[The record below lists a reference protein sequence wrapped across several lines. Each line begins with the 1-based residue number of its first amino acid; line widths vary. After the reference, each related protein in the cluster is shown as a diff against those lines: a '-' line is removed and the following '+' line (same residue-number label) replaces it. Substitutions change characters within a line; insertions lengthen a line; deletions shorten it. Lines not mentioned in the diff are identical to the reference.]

1 MFLNYLK
8 DFIVKKTL
16 KKNLKNLENNFS
28 VNAIQKIGL
37 LIDATTFTETEQLI
51 KELISIG
58 FARDN
63 IQTIVY
69 ADKVKKSEA
78 GSNFTFNANSIKW
91 NAEILEQ
98 EINSFI
104 NLEFDLLIS
113 FYDIERAILL
123 KITHDSKA
131 HFKVGFSSID
141 KRLNHFIINSSTD
154 NHAVFVN
161 ELFKYLKLLNKI

>member
-28 VNAIQKIGL
+28 VNTIQKIGL
-37 LIDATTFTETEQLI
+37 LIDATTFTKTEQLI
-51 KELISIG
+51 KELVAIG
-58 FARDN
+58 FAREN

-69 ADKVKKSEA
+69 DDKDKKSEA
-78 GSNFTFNANSIKW
+78 ESYFSCNANSLRW
-91 NAEILEQ
+91 NASIVEQ

-104 NLEFDLLIS
+104 NVKFDLLIS
-113 FYDIERAILL
+113 FYDIERALLL

-141 KRLNHFIINSSTD
+141 NRLNHFMINCATD

-161 ELFKYLKLLNKI
+161 ELLKYLKLLNKI

>member
-37 LIDATTFTETEQLI
+37 LIDATTFIETEQLI
-51 KELISIG
+51 KELIAIG

-104 NLEFDLLIS
+104 NVEFDLLIS

-141 KRLNHFIINSSTD
+141 KRLNHFIINSTTD
-154 NHAVFVN
+154 NHAIFVN

>member
-37 LIDATTFTETEQLI
+37 LIDATTFIETEQLI
-51 KELISIG
+51 KELIAIG

-123 KITHDSKA
+123 KITHDSQA

>member
-104 NLEFDLLIS
+104 NVEFDLLIS

>member
-123 KITHDSKA
+123 KITHDSQA

>member
-37 LIDATTFTETEQLI
+37 LIDATTFIETEQLI

-69 ADKVKKSEA
+69 ADKAKKSEA
-78 GSNFTFNANSIKW
+78 GSYCTFNANSIKW

-104 NLEFDLLIS
+104 NVEFDLLIS

-141 KRLNHFIINSSTD
+141 KRLNHFIINSTTD
-154 NHAVFVN
+154 NHAIFVN

>member
-37 LIDATTFTETEQLI
+37 LIDATTFIETEQLI
-51 KELISIG
+51 KELIAIG

-69 ADKVKKSEA
+69 ADKVKKIEA